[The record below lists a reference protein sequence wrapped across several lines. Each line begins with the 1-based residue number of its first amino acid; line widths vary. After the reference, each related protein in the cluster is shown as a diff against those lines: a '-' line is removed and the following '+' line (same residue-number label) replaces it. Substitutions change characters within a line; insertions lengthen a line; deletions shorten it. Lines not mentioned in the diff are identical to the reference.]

1 LAHLRTIPLL
11 EKPDFLQIKKLGF
24 SDLAY
29 DPTSG
34 PLGMENAITF
44 VVASPYM

>member
-11 EKPDFLQIKKLGF
+11 EKPDFLQIKKFGF

-29 DPTSG
+29 NPASG
-34 PLGMENAITF
+34 SLGMENAIIF
-44 VVASPYM
+44 VVASP